1 MWLGQ
6 EVKCGGERKHRADH
20 SPVAECGGFPPRC
33 DGCGAVL
40 AVSCVLLH
48 VGGVWEGV
56 VGWLNVCVVGW
67 WSATTAGSAW

>member
-1 MWLGQ
+1 M
-6 EVKCGGERKHRADH
+6 CGGGRRRRVGRW
-20 SPVAECGGFPPRC
+20 PVVECGGFPPRC